1 VSAVVESS
9 SRSFGSAQIAQ
20 VDTSSDK
27 SDKNIEDR
35 DKGVEK
41 WFEHSP
47 PDAKS

>member
-1 VSAVVESS
+1 MRQAT

-20 VDTSSDK
+20 VDTLSDK

>member
-1 VSAVVESS
+1 MRQAT
-9 SRSFGSAQIAQ
+9 SRSFGSAQFAQ
-20 VDTSSDK
+20 ADTSSDK
-27 SDKNIEDR
+27 SDENIEDR

>member
-1 VSAVVESS
+1 M
-9 SRSFGSAQIAQ
+9 
-20 VDTSSDK
+20 SSDK
-27 SDKNIEDR
+27 SEKNIEDR